1 MARGGQNIKSKEEL
15 KANGTYRPA
24 YHANRLEVAP
34 VSDMPPPPPHFDE
47 KHRAKW
53 DEICG
58 QLFAAGIIA
67 KQDYDAIVVYVENW
81 LMAAEAFAD
90 IQKNGMTLW
99 ADSAGGSKPFTNPA
113 FRQYM
118 ECQKIIKPL
127 FDQFGF
133 TPRARMGMKVEPKK
147 EKTDPVADLM
157 KAMNATTR
165 KDA

>member
-24 YHANRLEVAP
+24 YHANRLEAP
-34 VSDMPPPPPHFDE
+34 TIDALPPAPPDFDKE
-47 KHRAKW
+47 HRAKW
-53 DEICG
+53 DEVCG
-58 QLFAAGIIA
+58 LLFDADILA
-67 KQDYDAIVVYVENW
+67 KADVDAVRLYVEAVI
-81 LMAAEAFAD
+81 MAKRSWKDLQQEGYVVDGKKNPAHLIYAEATKTAR
-90 IQKNGMTLW
+90 
-99 ADSAGGSKPFTNPA
+99 A
-113 FRQYM
+113 
-118 ECQKIIKPL
+118 L

>member
-24 YHANRLEVAP
+24 YHANRLEAP
-34 VSDMPPPPPHFDE
+34 TIDALPPAPPDFDE
-47 KHRAKW
+47 EHTEKWNQVCGLLFDADILAKA
-53 DEICG
+53 DV
-58 QLFAAGIIA
+58 
-67 KQDYDAIVVYVENW
+67 DAVRLYVEAVI
-81 LMAAEAFAD
+81 MAKRSWKDLQTEGYVLEGKKNPAHLIYAEATKTAR
-90 IQKNGMTLW
+90 
-99 ADSAGGSKPFTNPA
+99 A
-113 FRQYM
+113 
-118 ECQKIIKPL
+118 L